1 MRHRNKNPLNA
12 KHIYLMMN
20 KPSGYVCST
29 VSDRSPVV
37 FNLVPEE
44 IKKYCLENKLN
55 LHTVG
60 RLDKETGGLLILTTD
75 GDFSHKLMVPENHIS
90 KVYETIL
97 SEAVSSVNQRIY
109 IEEFAKGVM
118 LPPDKKFPQQ
128 QSRPAKLVWLSEKK
142 AQITVTE
149 GKFHEVRRMF
159 AAMKNQVVELHRISI
174 SSLNLPGNLN
184 PGECR
189 ILSQWEIQHFL

>member
-20 KPSGYVCST
+20 KPAGYVCST

-37 FNLVPEE
+37 FDLVSEE
-44 IKKYCLENKLN
+44 IKNYCAENKLN

-75 GDFSHKLMVPENHIS
+75 GDFSHRMTFPENQIC
-90 KVYETIL
+90 KVYEAVL
-97 SEAVSSVNQRIY
+97 KDAVSPMEQCNC
-109 IEEFAKGVM
+109 IEEFANGVM
-118 LPPDKKFPQQ
+118 LPPDKKFPSQ
-128 QSRPAKLVWLSEKK
+128 QSRPAKLEWLSEKK
-142 AQITVTE
+142 ARLTVTE

-159 AAMKNQVVELHRISI
+159 AAMENQVVELQRISI
-174 SSLNLPGNLN
+174 SSLELPEALN

-189 ILSQWEIQHFL
+189 ILADSEILHLL